1 MSDIPI
7 MENKI
12 QDAKDYLTN
21 CTDEEYQTFVL
32 EFVKNKDNDGVYIEQ
47 IIRHMQEL
55 GRG

>member
-1 MSDIPI
+1 MSDTPI

-12 QDAKDYLTN
+12 QDAKDYLTS
-21 CTDEEYQTFVL
+21 CTDEQYQIFVL

-55 GRG
+55 GRE